1 MAVSISIS
9 IVQNS
14 QNVVNNT
21 SNVTVT
27 LKCSWTG
34 GSHNGVVNASGTP
47 QAKGWLE
54 IDGTRYEFAETFNW
68 PGQTATGSQ
77 TLLTKTVNI
86 KHADNGTK
94 KLTCSASYSTYVSS
108 GTVTATASKDLTT
121 IPRKSTLS
129 VGNGTLGTA
138 QTITVTRQST
148 SFTHVIQAACG
159 GSTLYIK
166 ADGSTS
172 TTAVKHTDTS
182 ISFTPPLDWARQN
195 TSGDNVT
202 VSYTITTY
210 NGDTSLG
217 SVGYSKTY
225 AIPASIKPTC
235 RLVVSD
241 ATGYADK
248 YGGYLQGLSSL
259 NILVDPTATYGAK
272 ITGSTTTVDGST
284 YKSTASQAV
293 TFRSEVLTT
302 AGSITVNST
311 VTDSRKRTGT
321 ASKTITVLPYSKPR
335 VTSLSVHRCN
345 DDGTPN
351 DVDGDHVKVI
361 FSASVDSLSGLNTA
375 SYTVEYKKSADDEYT
390 PVKLG
395 IDDKQHSV
403 EGEEYVFEADTGST
417 YNVRLIVSDDFDSGI
432 KTTTASTGF
441 TIMHWLASGLGMA
454 IGKIA
459 ELAGVLDIGF
469 KTRFVGG
476 ILHPMLEPETDLN
489 EVLTPNTYI
498 GADISTNHYTC
509 GGSELPMSTGTFSLE
524 VIGMGENG
532 QVKQRL
538 TYCHRTNARAWE
550 RIYYGNQWGNWIC
563 VSDFGGKLLWDDVR
577 YMTSEH
583 VAELAEPISKQRS
596 GIVLVFS
603 RYSGGV
609 AQDYHFQTFFVPKYE
624 VAAHPGHGH
633 TFMLTSDG
641 SFGLFAAKYL
651 YINDE
656 TIVGNDING
665 QQGTGACGITYTNN
679 GFVLRHVIGV

>member
-34 GSHNGVVNASGTP
+34 GSHNGVVNAAGTP

-54 IDGTRYEFAETFNW
+54 IDGTKYEFANTFNW

-77 TLLTKTVNI
+77 TLFTKTVNI
-86 KHADNGTK
+86 AHANNGTK
-94 KLTCSASYSTYVSS
+94 KLSCSASYSTYVSS
-108 GTVTATASKDLTT
+108 GTVTATATKDLTV

-129 VGNGTLGTA
+129 VGNGTLDKA
-138 QTITVTRQST
+138 QTLTVTRQS
-148 SFTHVIQAACG
+148 SNFTHTIEAACG
-159 GSTLYIK
+159 DESIPVCEK
-166 ADGSTS
+166 DSR
-172 TTAVKHTDTS
+172 TS
-182 ISFTPPLDWARQN
+182 ISFKPPIRWAMYN
-195 TSGDNVT
+195 TTGTTVEVT
-202 VSYTITTY
+202 YTITTY
-210 NGDTSLG
+210 NGNASLG
-217 SVGYSKTY
+217 SNSYKKTCTM
-225 AIPASIKPTC
+225 PASVKPEC
-235 RLVVSD
+235 RIVISD
-241 ATGYADK
+241 ATGYADT
-248 YGGYLQGLSSL
+248 YGGYIQGVSKLRVSIDVAESWYSP
-259 NILVDPTATYGAK
+259 VKSYK
-272 ITGSTTTVDGST
+272 TTVAGLI
-284 YKSTASQAV
+284 YRTASFTTGILTSAGTLAIHTDVVDKRERSAV
-293 TFRSEVLTT
+293 DDE
-302 AGSITVNST
+302 T
-311 VTDSRKRTGT
+311 VT
-321 ASKTITVLPYSKPR
+321 VLEYFKPK
-335 VTSLSVHRCN
+335 VSSLSVHRCN
-345 DDGTPN
+345 ADGTPN
-351 DVDGDHVKVI
+351 EVDGNNVKVN
-361 FSASVDSLSGLNTA
+361 FSASIASLGGKNTA
-375 SYTVEYKKSADDEYT
+375 NLRLEYKKTTETTYT
-390 PVKLG
+390 S
-395 IDDKQHSV
+395 IDLI
-403 EGEEYVFEADTGST
+403 GELDLSGYEFQDITHIFEADSGSS
-417 YNVRLIVSDDFDSGI
+417 YNVRVVATDNFDSGS
-432 KTTTASTGF
+432 KATTASTGF

-454 IGKIA
+454 IGKIS

-476 ILHPMLEPETDLN
+476 ILHPMLEPETDLD
-489 EVLTPNTYI
+489 EVLIPNTYI

-509 GGSELPMSTGTFSLE
+509 GESELPMSTGTFSLE

-550 RIYYGNQWGNWIC
+550 RIYYGNKWGNWIC

-577 YMTSEH
+577 YMTSDH

-665 QQGTGACGITYTNN
+665 QQGTGACGITYTND